1 MALDL
6 RDSVVSILK
15 PDRTV
20 AGTGF
25 VVSSDGLVATCAH
38 VVRYAG
44 AEPGGYSGPDLS
56 CYKGDAGG
64 QDRTGVLA
72 RSQR

>member
-1 MALDL
+1 MTLDL
-6 RDSVVSILK
+6 TVSVVNILK

-25 VVSSDGLVATCAH
+25 VVSDDGLVATCAH

-44 AEPGGYSGPDLS
+44 AEPGDTVDLVFH
-56 CYKGDAGG
+56 A
-64 QDRTGVLA
+64 TGRDGLP
-72 RSQR
+72 R